1 MKKIIAVIL
10 MTVLSV
16 MTFAGFCFKDEKPAC
31 PENEAEAFI
40 RVDRDDFD
48 AWKRE
53 LDNVRILT
61 EGEYE
66 LKALDDRE
74 LAPSVKGFDTLN
86 ISGSAQFS
94 VEQFGKLADTL
105 KKFGKTVYI
114 VDTRLESHG
123 FASGIGVSWCGEAN
137 GANIGK
143 TLAEVE
149 ADEKGKT
156 SLIGSSITA
165 YTAVDDEPDQSMTMN
180 VASWQTERELVENA
194 GFNYLRLICPDHG
207 WPSADVIDTFIEFVK
222 GIDKDNTW
230 LHFHCQAGKGRTGA
244 FMTIYDMMKNP
255 DVAVEDILLR
265 QAMTGSGNL
274 YDRSKPEST
283 HAQKERCVMARVIY
297 NYIQENHDTGY
308 AVKWSEWLNAHS
320 QKLTLCVGCKNC
332 PDAAFSSDTQVV
344 DDTFTAVGKG
354 QATVLAGDK
363 VYFVTVE

>member
-10 MTVLSV
+10 LTVLSV
-16 MTFAGFCFKDEKPAC
+16 MTFAGFCFKNEKPAC

-230 LHFHCQAGKGRTGA
+230 LHFHCHAGHGRTTT
-244 FMTIYDMMKNP
+244 FMVLCDMLRNP
-255 DVAVEDILLR
+255 SISLDTAAERQYLLGGSDLLAESSGDDWYAEVHRERAKYLRLFEQYRNEQLPQNFAV
-265 QAMTGSGNL
+265 S
-274 YDRSKPEST
+274 
-283 HAQKERCVMARVIY
+283 
-297 NYIQENHDTGY
+297 
-308 AVKWSEWLNAHS
+308 WSDWLK
-320 QKLTLCVGCKNC
+320 QR
-332 PDAAFSSDTQVV
+332 
-344 DDTFTAVGKG
+344 
-354 QATVLAGDK
+354 
-363 VYFVTVE
+363 